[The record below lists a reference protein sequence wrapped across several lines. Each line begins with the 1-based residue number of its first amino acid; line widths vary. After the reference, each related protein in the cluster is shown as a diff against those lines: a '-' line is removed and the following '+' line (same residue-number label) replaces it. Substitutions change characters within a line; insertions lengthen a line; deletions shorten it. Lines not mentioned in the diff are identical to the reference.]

1 MKRTITLTLIAYWL
15 TIIVIT
21 ISLATAGASAQEPLK
36 QDNTLTE
43 QQEVKSG
50 WFDLATVGDAVTTI
64 VGLGCSTVKELN
76 PILKGA
82 NPVGVAGFFVVRNVL
97 YHRLTASIPSEFR
110 DVWLNTT
117 IGAQTLVVLN
127 NVAVIAKYC

>member
-1 MKRTITLTLIAYWL
+1 MKKTITLTLIAYWL
-15 TIIVIT
+15 IIIALTV
-21 ISLATAGASAQEPLK
+21 SLATAGASAQEPLK

>member
-15 TIIVIT
+15 CIIALTV
-21 ISLATAGASAQEPLK
+21 SLATAGASAQEPLR
-36 QDNTLTE
+36 QDELTDE
-43 QQEVKSG
+43 QEIKSR
-50 WFDLATVGDAVTTI
+50 WFDVATLGDAVTTVI
-64 VGLGCSTVKELN
+64 GLGCSTVKELN
-76 PILKGA
+76 PILQGA
-82 NPVGVAGFFVVRNVL
+82 NPLGVAGFFVVRNVL